1 MVNFFHFDQ
10 ENVYLAARTLIL
22 FGTKFEEILTSYSF
36 SHAACPIFVQHGFWS
51 KIGQIFGQERL
62 DLMVNQLNQER
73 SPCWALRK
81 PLQDNCVPLNSSSFC
96 LRFQTRCT
104 GEGAEFC
111 SMDFRDTAH
120 GNN

>member
-81 PLQDNCVPLNSSSFC
+81 PLQDNLCAFEFIFFLSEVSNKV
-96 LRFQTRCT
+96 LRGRSRILQYGF
-104 GEGAEFC
+104 
-111 SMDFRDTAH
+111 S
-120 GNN
+120 